1 MTSNLSV
8 EERLRSA
15 LSRRYRIEREVG
27 SGGMAAVYLATDLKH
42 NRKVAVKALRPDLG
56 EALGVQ
62 RFLREVDVAAR
73 LTHPHI
79 LPLHDSGEADGLL
92 YFVMPFVEGES
103 LQARLRREKQLP
115 LDDAIQFAR
124 EIADALAYA
133 HQQGVIHRDI
143 KPANILLEAGHAVLA
158 DFGIA
163 QAVAEVDDARL
174 TGSGVTLGTPAY
186 MSPEQASGQGELD
199 GRSDQYSLACVL
211 YEMLVGQPPFTGP
224 TEESVVR
231 QHLTADP
238 PDVTQLRPSVGPGLP
253 EILRKALEK
262 TPADRF
268 PLVREFGAALRSVI
282 PADITGPVSTPAPGA
297 AERKN
302 RRHAAR
308 WLVSAVTTAVLVIG
322 GGFIFLGSTND
333 FGFSMRDWILITD
346 FQNATGESVFDRS
359 LNTAL
364 AIGLEQSNHLN
375 VFPKTRVAETLQ
387 RMLREDTG
395 VIDEELGGEI
405 ARRENL
411 TVLVV
416 PSIDKVGSTYM
427 LGIRMIDP
435 LTGEDVLS
443 RSMQA
448 DGPDEVLP
456 ALDRLARRLR
466 RDLGESLYSVT
477 RQSVPL
483 GQATTPSL
491 EALEAWSEGQFHWGQ
506 RRFDEAVSLFQRAIE
521 LDSSFAMA
529 HQELGGAYY
538 YMGDRQNGERHF
550 ETAVSLTDRI
560 TERERLWIQ
569 AEIENWRENYE
580 SAVAAYNI
588 YLTRFQ
594 DDLSGWF
601 RLGFAQ
607 MRQGHNPEAVQAFA
621 RVAEL
626 DPTNVAAYINLATS
640 YNQLGEREK
649 ALEHYLNAFELRPE
663 WRTSGNLNHEF
674 GFNYAELGEIDSAEA
689 VFREMLS
696 GPDDQRALGYRS
708 LGLLNMY
715 VGRYREAQEHLRQAV
730 LIQEM
735 LGYGLSEFRSRLY
748 LATALSAHGAE
759 EAVREELARARAL
772 AEPESIQPNWL
783 QYVGKHHA
791 RRGMIEETEHFLANA
806 ISRMNADSPG
816 DRAAVALLRGELAL
830 AQGMTEG
837 ALRHLQTA
845 YAITES
851 SYALASLAFAHY
863 VAGDLER
870 AEEEYLTLISR
881 LDLGWEAQEPWA
893 QAHYRLG
900 NIYQQ
905 LGDTGNALKYYRALV
920 EVWEDGDDDIL
931 LLAEA
936 RRRIEEL
943 SG

>member
-1 MTSNLSV
+1 
-8 EERLRSA
+8 
-15 LSRRYRIEREVG
+15 
-27 SGGMAAVYLATDLKH
+27 
-42 NRKVAVKALRPDLG
+42 
-56 EALGVQ
+56 
-62 RFLREVDVAAR
+62 
-73 LTHPHI
+73 
-79 LPLHDSGEADGLL
+79 
-92 YFVMPFVEGES
+92 
-103 LQARLRREKQLP
+103 
-115 LDDAIQFAR
+115 
-124 EIADALAYA
+124 
-133 HQQGVIHRDI
+133 
-143 KPANILLEAGHAVLA
+143 
-158 DFGIA
+158 
-163 QAVAEVDDARL
+163 
-174 TGSGVTLGTPAY
+174 
-186 MSPEQASGQGELD
+186 
-199 GRSDQYSLACVL
+199 
-211 YEMLVGQPPFTGP
+211 
-224 TEESVVR
+224 
-231 QHLTADP
+231 
-238 PDVTQLRPSVGPGLP
+238 
-253 EILRKALEK
+253 
-262 TPADRF
+262 
-268 PLVREFGAALRSVI
+268 
-282 PADITGPVSTPAPGA
+282 
-297 AERKN
+297 
-302 RRHAAR
+302 
-308 WLVSAVTTAVLVIG
+308 VLVVG

-333 FGFSMRDWILITD
+333 FGFSRRDWILITD

-359 LNTAL
+359 LNNAL

-416 PSIDKVGSTYM
+416 PSIDKVGSTYV

-506 RRFDEAVSLFQRAIE
+506 RRFDEAVTLFQRAIE
-521 LDSSFAMA
+521 LDPSFAMA

-550 ETAVSLTDRI
+550 ETSVSLTDRI

-607 MRQGHNPEAVQAFA
+607 MRQGHSPEAVQAFA

-674 GFNYAELGEIDSAEA
+674 GFNYAELGEIESAEA

-730 LIQEM
+730 LIQEA

-748 LATALSAHGAE
+748 LASALSAHGAE
-759 EAVREELARARAL
+759 EAVREELARARVL
-772 AEPESIQPNWL
+772 AEPESVEPNWL

-791 RRGMIEETEHFLANA
+791 RLGMIEETEHFLANA
-806 ISRMNADSPG
+806 ITRMNEDSPG
-816 DRAAVALLRGELAL
+816 DRAAVAHLRGELAL
-830 AQGMTEG
+830 AQGRTEE

-845 YAITES
+845 YALTES
-851 SYALASLAFAHY
+851 SYALASLAYAHY
-863 VAGDLER
+863 VAGDLET
-870 AEEEYLTLISR
+870 AEEEYLTLIFR
-881 LDLGWEAQEPWA
+881 LDIGWEAQEPWA

-905 LGDTGNALKYYRALV
+905 LGDTGNALKYYRALQ
-920 EVWEDGDDDIL
+920 EIWRDGDDDLL